1 MAIAIIDRRKNPKG
15 KSLVNRQRFLKRH
28 SRQMRDAIREKIRA
42 AEVKTIASNQ
52 HTKIKI
58 DIKATEQPV
67 FHHRRGGTNEQV
79 LPGNREFVQGDTISR
94 PPSGAGGKSNQG
106 TPEGESEDAFVF
118 EISQE
123 EFLHYF
129 FDGLA
134 LPDLVK
140 RALIG
145 ENQDRV
151 KRTGFA
157 TDGPPNNLDLI
168 RTMRQSQARRLAFR
182 LPKQR
187 RKRELEAER
196 DRLEVDI
203 LSDQRHDVADVQER
217 LDEVREA
224 LRVVDRKI
232 KTIPFLDE
240 IDIRYRRHEQVPVP
254 VSQAVMFCL
263 MDVSGSMGEWE
274 KEMAKHF
281 FMLLYLFLSRNYEKV
296 DLVFIRHHHDAKEVD
311 EEEFFRSRESGGTI
325 VSTALHLM
333 QVIIDERYP
342 PSRWNIYGC
351 QASDGDNFASDLPVA
366 QNAMVHDI
374 LPLVQYFAYVEVDEQ
389 TDSQLWPVY
398 EAVQATSPKLAM
410 ARITDATDIYPVF
423 RGLFEASAEGMLHG
437 QR

>member
-28 SRQMRDAIREKIRA
+28 SREMRDAIREKIRT
-42 AEVKTIASNQ
+42 AEVKTIASDQ
-52 HTKIKI
+52 PTKVKI
-58 DIKATEQPV
+58 DIKGTEQPV
-67 FHHRRGGTNEQV
+67 FHHKPGGVNERV
-79 LPGNREFVQGDTISR
+79 FSGNREFVPGDTIPR
-94 PPSGAGGKSNQG
+94 PPSGAGGQGNQG
-106 TPEGESEDAFVF
+106 APDGDGGDEFVF

-140 RALIG
+140 RVLTG
-145 ENQDRV
+145 ENQFRV
-151 KRTGFA
+151 KRAGFA
-157 TDGPPNNLDLI
+157 TDGPPNNLDLV

-182 LPKQR
+182 LPQQR

-203 LSDQRHDVADVQER
+203 ANGQVHDVASTQAR

-224 LRVVDRKI
+224 LYVIDRKL
-232 KTIPFLDE
+232 KAIPFLDE

-274 KEMAKHF
+274 KEMAKRF
-281 FMLLYLFLSRNYEKV
+281 FMLLYLFLSRNYERV
-296 DLVFIRHHHDAKEVD
+296 ELVFIRHHHEAKEVD
-311 EEEFFRSRESGGTI
+311 EEEFFRSRESGGTV

-333 QVIIDERYP
+333 QQIIDERFP

-351 QASDGDNFASDLPVA
+351 QASDGDNFAHDLPVA
-366 QNAMVHDI
+366 QDAMIQAI
-374 LPLVQYFAYVEVDEQ
+374 LPLVQYFAYVEVDKQ

-398 EAVQATSPKLAM
+398 EMVRAISPKLAM
-410 ARITDATDIYPVF
+410 ARITDAADIYPVF
-423 RGLFEASAEGMLHG
+423 RGLFEPQAERVSHG
-437 QR
+437 

>member
-28 SRQMRDAIREKIRA
+28 SRQMRGAIREKLRA
-42 AEVKTIASNQ
+42 AEVKTIASDQ
-52 HTKIKI
+52 PTKVKI

-67 FHHRRGGTNEQV
+67 FHHRRGGTNERV
-79 LPGNREFVQGDTISR
+79 LPGNREFVQGDTIPR
-94 PPSGAGGKSNQG
+94 PAPGTGRQGNQG

-140 RALIG
+140 RALTG
-145 ENQDRV
+145 EHQFRV
-151 KRTGFA
+151 KRAGFA
-157 TDGPPNNLDLI
+157 TDGPPNHLDLI

-182 LPKQR
+182 LPQQR

-203 LSDQRHDVADVQER
+203 VIAQGHDIAGAQER
-217 LDEVREA
+217 LEEVREA
-224 LRVVDRKI
+224 LRVIDHKL
-232 KTIPFLDE
+232 KAIPFLDE

-274 KEMAKHF
+274 KEMAKRF

-296 DLVFIRHHHDAKEVD
+296 ELVFIRHHHEAKEVD
-311 EEEFFRSRESGGTI
+311 EEEFFRSRESGGTV

-342 PSRWNIYGC
+342 PSRWNVYGC
-351 QASDGDNFASDLPVA
+351 QASDGDNFAHDLPVA
-366 QNAMVHDI
+366 HDAMVHTI
-374 LPLVQYFAYVEVDEQ
+374 LPLVQYFAYVEVDAQ

-398 EAVQATSPKLAM
+398 EAVRAISPKLAM
-410 ARITDATDIYPVF
+410 ARITAAADIYPVF
-423 RGLFEASAEGMLHG
+423 RGLFEANAEGMLHG
-437 QR
+437 